1 MTQIDD
7 LRKGIEYL
15 VSLDS
20 DNAKE
25 KNEVGP
31 SKFDSEDAHNLAKQT
46 EPWNDKQVKRALK
59 ICTKYRK
66 QLPKDLRG
74 KTDRITIESIEK
86 EEQRIAAFRE
96 DTLADLKA
104 TKEYDNIGE
113 LFNADDGSKIIF
125 RKMKKFNPSQY
136 FDDKAYF
143 LTKLPYL
150 EPLFNKEGKKIGETT
165 ALGLFL
171 VTSKREIHLL
181 NPHDLLKENYILEE
195 PDDVPEDRWSIDS
208 IRRFLKNEEKVDP
221 VSLFNSLVGKY
232 EEYIDFARNVNAS
245 TIHSLYTVLTYCY
258 RLFTAVPY
266 LLMQGE
272 MGSAKSKVGDIHEQ
286 LDFNAFKTVAVTG
299 PNLYRTIKDTQG
311 VVIQDENERMNIK
324 EKSESQV
331 DIEAIINS
339 GYQASGKVQR
349 LELVGHRNKR
359 VLYPT
364 YSPKILCSI
373 NSVTETIRDRSYV
386 FIMIRTT
393 DSEKANKNVSAFN
406 PEWQKLRD
414 DLMVFTLTYWKEIR
428 TIISEGIS
436 NKANVNGEDFELRGR
451 EWEKAYPILVL
462 ARFFDKQNGN
472 NDITKKVWEFLR
484 DQKDK
489 TIEIS
494 LDSFDQVVIDS
505 LEQLIKRK
513 MESLD
518 SIGEIGLKEIAELIA
533 DKETVNQTKKF
544 NIRTYSSRIKKK
556 LIYLDIGRNFRIGP
570 HNLTVF
576 ESNQELINLARSR
589 FNLKNASEDDKNETL
604 INLISLINSIS
615 SFNSINTKN
624 EGFGEEQVNRV
635 NRRLIDFLKN
645 KDFSRIRIEAEES
658 LKKLNELIKLIELS
672 RETKVN
678 HFNEI
683 IEKLK
688 SGEITVNEEA
698 SKIDGENN
706 RFLVY
711 VLVPFRPDDKM
722 KEFGFKFVNQSK
734 EGVLYERPIGLE
746 VAEHER

>member
-1 MTQIDD
+1 
-7 LRKGIEYL
+7 
-15 VSLDS
+15 
-20 DNAKE
+20 
-25 KNEVGP
+25 
-31 SKFDSEDAHNLAKQT
+31 
-46 EPWNDKQVKRALK
+46 
-59 ICTKYRK
+59 
-66 QLPKDLRG
+66 
-74 KTDRITIESIEK
+74 
-86 EEQRIAAFRE
+86 
-96 DTLADLKA
+96 
-104 TKEYDNIGE
+104 
-113 LFNADDGSKIIF
+113 
-125 RKMKKFNPSQY
+125 
-136 FDDKAYF
+136 
-143 LTKLPYL
+143 
-150 EPLFNKEGKKIGETT
+150 
-165 ALGLFL
+165 
-171 VTSKREIHLL
+171 
-181 NPHDLLKENYILEE
+181 
-195 PDDVPEDRWSIDS
+195 
-208 IRRFLKNEEKVDP
+208 
-221 VSLFNSLVGKY
+221 
-232 EEYIDFARNVNAS
+232 
-245 TIHSLYTVLTYCY
+245 
-258 RLFTAVPY
+258 
-266 LLMQGE
+266 
-272 MGSAKSKVGDIHEQ
+272 
-286 LDFNAFKTVAVTG
+286 
-299 PNLYRTIKDTQG
+299 
-311 VVIQDENERMNIK
+311 
-324 EKSESQV
+324 
-331 DIEAIINS
+331 
-339 GYQASGKVQR
+339 
-349 LELVGHRNKR
+349 
-359 VLYPT
+359 
-364 YSPKILCSI
+364 
-373 NSVTETIRDRSYV
+373 
-386 FIMIRTT
+386 
-393 DSEKANKNVSAFN
+393 
-406 PEWQKLRD
+406 
-414 DLMVFTLTYWKEIR
+414 MVFTLTYWKEIR

-462 ARFFDKQNGN
+462 ATFFDKKNGN
-472 NDITKKVWEFLR
+472 NDITKKVWEFLL

-489 TIEIS
+489 TIEVS

-505 LEQLIKRK
+505 LEQLIRK
-513 MESLD
+513 KIESLD
-518 SIGEIGLKEIAELIA
+518 STDEIGLKEIAELIA
-533 DKETVNQTKKF
+533 DKENVNQTKKF

-556 LIYLDIGRNFRIGP
+556 LIYLDIGRNFHTGP